1 MTAADV
7 SPVADAAPNVLIVD
21 QDIAFAD
28 ATAEFARSRGFR
40 PTLAH
45 SLAQSRR
52 MTETLVSDL
61 MLIDPALPD
70 GSGLD
75 LLGELD
81 LHRHRRI
88 ALVTDTPTVESAMR
102 AVSLPVSE
110 YLVKPLCL
118 TRFEAMLTDASLRA
132 RARSAPR
139 HRHALIGESD
149 AIRSVLEDLR
159 RIAPTA
165 ASVLV
170 AGESGTGKELVA
182 RALHEQSGRAGPFV
196 AVNCGAIAPE
206 LLASHLFGHE
216 RGSFTG
222 AANRHVGFFEQ
233 ANRGTLFL
241 DEITEMS
248 PALQV
253 YLLRALETGMITRVG
268 GAEEIPFNARMV
280 AATNRDPMEAIDQ
293 GLLREDLFYRLA
305 DFIVDLP
312 PLRVRDRDVLL
323 LAHCFID
330 RLNREHGLDK
340 RLAGDAERVLLRH
353 NWPGN
358 VRELRS
364 VIQRAYILGDGD
376 VVRVQLP
383 NRRLAALHQD
393 ASTIMFNVG
402 MSYAEVEHEMLLK
415 TLERYGNDK
424 TRAAQALGVSVRT
437 IHNRLTRRRAQEL
450 ELDGDEEGFLDTCSA
465 PRFAERP
472 RLTSVG

>member
-1 MTAADV
+1 MTADV
-7 SPVADAAPNVLIVD
+7 SHVPGAVPTVLIVD
-21 QDIAFAD
+21 QDTAFAD
-28 ATAEFARSRGFR
+28 STAEFARSRGFR

-52 MTETLVSDL
+52 IAGSTGSDL
-61 MLIDPALPD
+61 MLMDPALPD

-81 LHRHRRI
+81 LHRHGRI

-102 AVSLPVSE
+102 AVSLPVSD

-118 TRFEAMLTDASLRA
+118 ARLQGLLTDACLHA
-132 RARSAPR
+132 QAQLAPR
-139 HRHALIGESD
+139 NPHALIGESD
-149 AIRSVLEDLR
+149 AIRSVLDDLH
-159 RIAPTA
+159 RIAPTS

-182 RALHEQSGRAGPFV
+182 RALHDQSGRSGPFI

-222 AANRHVGFFEQ
+222 AASRHVGFFEQ
-233 ANRGTLFL
+233 AHRGTLFL

-253 YLLRALETGMITRVG
+253 YLLRALETGTITRVG
-268 GAEEIPFNARMV
+268 GNEEIPFDARMV
-280 AATNRDPMEAIDQ
+280 AATNRDPAEAIDR

-312 PLRVRDRDVLL
+312 PLRARDHDVLL

-330 RLNREHGLDK
+330 RLNREHGRDK

-353 NWPGN
+353 DWPGN

-364 VIQRAYILGDGD
+364 VVQRAYILGDQD
-376 VVRVQLP
+376 LVRVQLP
-383 NRRLAALHQD
+383 NRRLAARHQD
-393 ASTIMFNVG
+393 ASTITFNVG
-402 MSYAEVEHEMLLK
+402 MSYAQVEHEMLLK

-437 IHNRLTRRRAQEL
+437 IHNHLTRRRKEPGAVE
-450 ELDGDEEGFLDTCSA
+450 DGFIGTCNA
-465 PRFAERP
+465 ARLAESP